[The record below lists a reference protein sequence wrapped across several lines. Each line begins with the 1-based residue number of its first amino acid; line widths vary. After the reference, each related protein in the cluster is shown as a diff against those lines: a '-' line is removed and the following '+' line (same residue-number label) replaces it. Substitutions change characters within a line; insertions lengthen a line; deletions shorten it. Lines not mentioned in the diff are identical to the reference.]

1 MAEIRLSKLT
11 KQFSIG
17 LSKLVEFLNEH
28 GIPAEMNPNA
38 KISDE
43 HLPLIEAHFGE
54 DLKLKRDSER
64 VTIRLKEIIEMGS
77 RRKEA
82 SDTPQEK
89 TSSPATFNE
98 TATAADTEGTNLSA
112 KLTGW
117 EKLEDCHKNNRTV
130 QGKVLRRYLHGLIV
144 DIDGIEAK
152 LPTQNICDSE
162 DGLDGYLGQTL
173 DLKVVRIF
181 NDTKSAIVSH
191 REPKRP
197 VKPHNPEEKFERPVL
212 CYVNWFNDSFG
223 VVTPCFVLNSERL
236 GKINEIF
243 IHFTCFDGD
252 RKDIGNIEEK
262 SLVLVSGI
270 VKQTKKISATLWSK
284 LVPSQDTIHYITPFL
299 GKVNPDSFGSGA
311 LTESYTGKFLTAYL
325 SKPENPFID
334 IFQVTFN
341 GTPRERELLFRW
353 LRVLRKGLDKS
364 IHSEYRQCIDDYL
377 TRDEFYS
384 EDVDLEK
391 ITTLAIYGELPLRV
405 IRPEHLKVPYS
416 AVKGFKERIIQEIDK
431 DSSLFEECFKGIFD
445 TLKKELSDQSN
456 ALKAESNGEVLPAQ
470 RFAFSYSRAS
480 SNIAQNNRKE
490 LLKSCCSAITAYNTH
505 SVQETLDTHELT
517 LEMLDFYKLCLG
529 ISETLDARIGVR
541 DSLETDD
548 AFICSARDS
557 FFEESLINN
566 ISIDLLIKGVSS
578 GKMKFK
584 SWDKVNGWDEIT
596 PELARYIVDSPSKFP
611 AEDIKTIYGKIK
623 QCGSIHKAYRL
634 LNVID
639 PVDKDAELTQILTG
653 LKENFVFPYYES
665 LIQQLQEDMLEE
677 EHITDIRMLAT
688 EFYLPTQISR
698 IDSIATS
705 KRQNWIKELYD
716 LSSNVPDII
725 YDAVYASIL
734 NHIKLTVRKYASIS
748 EQFKAVQDKVMP
760 CPETWSEY
768 ANLDT
773 ITTGDVDK
781 LFGYSTCRYCNEEN
795 KTLIPELKGIKKY
808 KEALYLAQQIGNS
821 TKETVDL
828 EIFNEVPYEVY
839 IKLWLEGIG
848 TQHDEALFVN
858 GLTYCATDSED
869 IPESIYGIYEKCS
882 LCLDKI
888 EKDFNAEYRNA
899 IIKLALEYL
908 SPSSS
913 RSHFQTYLAI
923 VKYIKS
929 HDSDTNN
936 GVSYSQPY
944 WGYAKPQ
951 KIDIDL
957 GDEDT
962 NTDLKVALWFL
973 DIGKKLSFT
982 ELKDYIVLFR
992 PCQQQRV
999 LKKVFHL
1006 YDKKGLTPNIANI
1019 YNLFEAK
1026 NELLSKIDDKDHE
1039 GLFDLTCRIVLYSL
1053 NKFAQTGSFE
1063 FEKEIFLDILMQ
1075 QLTKNAKVKY
1085 KVEGFFSRC
1094 LGRTKARYKFDNYY
1108 GELSQVPGGFSV
1120 IFNSKD
1126 VDIQQMVA
1134 ELKNIPGRS
1143 YNSATHAW
1151 FIPAQ
1156 EEEQILLFARRY
1168 RIKLTFGPN
1177 DEFKRNAHLIE
1188 LYRWDKPLDI
1198 VREFCDGVP
1207 YGSIQARRE
1216 IPIIWCGSE
1225 RCYHPCRPKHPE
1237 AEWEEYT
1244 MLDFCRILGYNTDGI
1259 DQQGEIKKD
1268 GRYLMFVS
1276 WVNWFN
1282 MMLEHLY
1289 CRECGLI
1296 LSPDKISKVGRY
1308 GVTEFSCRND
1318 ECEKFRHSIYLNTC
1332 LNRHCRSVI
1341 DSRDCKQCPNDWY
1354 ICPTCGS
1361 CCSNDMI
1368 NRRYHALVTHN
1379 QTVNQSLRIAY
1390 EQQSGHQDSGKVF
1403 CFLCGHETELHDGK
1417 YYCKHCR
1424 RFVPYRNRLTP
1435 KRTV

>member
-17 LSKLVEFLNEH
+17 LSKLVEFLNDH

-43 HLPLIEAHFGE
+43 YLPLIEAHFGE

-64 VTIRLKEIIEMGS
+64 VTIKLKEIIEMGS
-77 RRKEA
+77 KSKRQETPDSA
-82 SDTPQEK
+82 SHTPVIANENKDEDSFRAVTDT
-89 TSSPATFNE
+89 
-98 TATAADTEGTNLSA
+98 
-112 KLTGW
+112 W
-117 EKLEDCHKNNRTV
+117 EEIVKIHENNSTV
-130 QGKVLRRYLHGLIV
+130 QGTVLRRYLHGLIV
-144 DIDGIEAK
+144 DIHGFEAK
-152 LPTQNICDSE
+152 LPTKNICDSE
-162 DGLDGYLGQTL
+162 DELDGYIGQTL
-173 DLKVVRIF
+173 DLKVIRIF

-191 REPKRP
+191 RKPKRE
-197 VKPHNPEEKFERPVL
+197 VKIHKPEDKFDQPVL

-223 VVTPCFVLNSERL
+223 VVTPCIVLNSEKL

-243 IHFTCFDGD
+243 IHYTCFEGD
-252 RKDIGNIEEK
+252 RKDIGDLEEK

-270 VKQTKKISATLWSK
+270 VKQTKKISATLWRK
-284 LVPSQDTIHYITPFL
+284 LVPSQDTIHYIAPFL
-299 GKVNPDSFGSGA
+299 GKVNPDSFGSNVFTG
-311 LTESYTGKFLTAYL
+311 SYTGRFLTAYL

-334 IFQVTFN
+334 IFQEAFN

-364 IHSEYRQCIDDYL
+364 IHPEYRQCIDDYL

-391 ITTLAIYGELPLRV
+391 ITTLAIYGELPLSV
-405 IRPEHLKVPYS
+405 IRPEYLKVPFNIVS
-416 AVKGFKERIIQEIDK
+416 SFIERVTRELDKGTQLYED
-431 DSSLFEECFKGIFD
+431 CFIRIFD
-445 TLKKELSDQSN
+445 TLNTEVANQIH
-456 ALKAESNGEVLPAQ
+456 ALKADSASDNLPVQ
-470 RFAFSYSRAS
+470 TYGFSYSKSSSARAQDNRKQLLCTCCNAIEAYNIPDVHES
-480 SNIAQNNRKE
+480 SNVYG
-490 LLKSCCSAITAYNTH
+490 L
-505 SVQETLDTHELT
+505 TLDL
-517 LEMLDFYKLCLG
+517 LEFYKLCLN
-529 ISETLDARIGVR
+529 ISETIDERIKVKDTLNTG
-541 DSLETDD
+541 DS
-548 AFICSARDS
+548 FISSARDS
-557 FFEESLINN
+557 IFEESLINN

-623 QCGSIHKAYRL
+623 QCGSIHKAYCL

-653 LKENFVFPYYES
+653 LKGNFVFPYYES
-665 LIQQLQEDMLEE
+665 LIQQMQEDLLEE
-677 EHITDIRMLAT
+677 EHITDIRTLAT

-705 KRQNWIKELYD
+705 KRQTWIKELYD
-716 LSSNVPDII
+716 LSSNVSDII
-725 YDAVYASIL
+725 YDSVYASIL
-734 NHIKLTVRKYASIS
+734 SHIKLTVRKYASIS
-748 EQFKAVQDKVMP
+748 EQFRAVQDKVMP

-795 KTLIPELKGIKKY
+795 KKLITELKRIKKY
-808 KEALYLAQQIGNS
+808 KEALYLAQLIGNS

-828 EIFNEVPYEVY
+828 EIFNEVSYEVY
-839 IKLWLEGIG
+839 INLWLEGIG
-848 TQHDEALFVN
+848 AQHNEALFIN
-858 GLTYCATDSED
+858 GLTYCATDSEVV
-869 IPESIYGIYEKCS
+869 PESVYGIYEKCK

-944 WGYAKPQ
+944 YGYAKPQ
-951 KIDIDL
+951 RIDIDL
-957 GDEDT
+957 GDEES

-973 DIGKKLSFT
+973 DIGKKLSFS

-1019 YNLFEAK
+1019 YNLFEVK

-1094 LGRTKARYKFDNYY
+1094 LGRTKARYKFDNINNYS
-1108 GELSQVPGGFSV
+1108 EHQ
-1120 IFNSKD
+1120 
-1126 VDIQQMVA
+1126 
-1134 ELKNIPGRS
+1134 
-1143 YNSATHAW
+1143 W
-1151 FIPAQ
+1151 FKC
-1156 EEEQILLFARRY
+1156 
-1168 RIKLTFGPN
+1168 IK
-1177 DEFKRNAHLIE
+1177 
-1188 LYRWDKPLDI
+1188 
-1198 VREFCDGVP
+1198 
-1207 YGSIQARRE
+1207 
-1216 IPIIWCGSE
+1216 
-1225 RCYHPCRPKHPE
+1225 
-1237 AEWEEYT
+1237 
-1244 MLDFCRILGYNTDGI
+1244 
-1259 DQQGEIKKD
+1259 
-1268 GRYLMFVS
+1268 
-1276 WVNWFN
+1276 
-1282 MMLEHLY
+1282 
-1289 CRECGLI
+1289 
-1296 LSPDKISKVGRY
+1296 
-1308 GVTEFSCRND
+1308 
-1318 ECEKFRHSIYLNTC
+1318 
-1332 LNRHCRSVI
+1332 
-1341 DSRDCKQCPNDWY
+1341 
-1354 ICPTCGS
+1354 
-1361 CCSNDMI
+1361 
-1368 NRRYHALVTHN
+1368 
-1379 QTVNQSLRIAY
+1379 
-1390 EQQSGHQDSGKVF
+1390 
-1403 CFLCGHETELHDGK
+1403 
-1417 YYCKHCR
+1417 
-1424 RFVPYRNRLTP
+1424 
-1435 KRTV
+1435 